1 MKSKKLKGA
10 VIATIATVAG
20 VFGGLKLYSAKKD
33 KAQTTLHEQEGKEE
47 EKDLDS

>member
-20 VFGGLKLYSAKKD
+20 VFGGLKLYAAKKD
-33 KAQTTLHEQEGKEE
+33 REETAHPIPKEKEEQEQ
-47 EKDLDS
+47 